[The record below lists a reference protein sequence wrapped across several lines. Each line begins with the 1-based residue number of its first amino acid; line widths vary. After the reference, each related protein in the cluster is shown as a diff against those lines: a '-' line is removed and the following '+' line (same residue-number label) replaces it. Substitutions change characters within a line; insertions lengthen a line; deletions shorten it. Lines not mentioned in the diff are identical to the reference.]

1 MNELK
6 KQLKDMTED
15 MPLLFQRLKMLL
27 LNDSPVFN
35 TVLLQASRYREANT
49 NWINGLQSKEDTD
62 LTINQVRQALLM
74 IIDGLKPT
82 DLKPSERP
90 DAAADAPKVLLHD
103 YHRYTCNR
111 VEHSDAFTIAF
122 GKNRAQRKHFFF
134 LYGLDL
140 QSHRGMFYRIA
151 YDLEGRLADYLNPG
165 LETQC
170 NALTVE
176 LGFDVSNDPEVYK
189 QNILKN
195 LFLCLDVPV
204 NESAP
209 LTSKN
214 LNWLLSRSPKVKGLG
229 PADFLCVF
237 VAISEYDWNPGITP
251 DVTRWF
257 INSFCEAELKDEFPA
272 VLFFFAII
280 YEEDDSPVET
290 EVRALVRSSDLVT
303 GLPELNMVAKRDV
316 ARWFSKY
323 SFIAPTTSRLKAI
336 REQHFGQA
344 QEFYMEDVE
353 LKLKKLIDD
362 YNLGVLS

>member
-27 LNDSPVFN
+27 LSDSTAYN
-35 TVLLQASRYREANT
+35 TVLLQESRYREANT
-49 NWINGLQSKEDTD
+49 KWINGLQSKEDTD
-62 LTINQVRQALLM
+62 LTINQVRQALLLL
-74 IIDGLKPT
+74 IDDLETG

-90 DAAADAPKVLLHD
+90 DASALAPKVLLHD

-111 VEHSDAFTIAF
+111 VEHSDAFAIAF
-122 GKNRAQRKHFFF
+122 GKNRTQRKHFFF

-140 QSHRGMFYRIA
+140 QSHRGLFYRIA
-151 YDLEGRLADYLNPG
+151 YDLEGRLADYLNPE
-165 LETQC
+165 LQKQC
-170 NALTVE
+170 KSLTIE
-176 LGFDVSNDPEVYK
+176 LGFDVSHDPQVYK

-195 LFLCLDVPV
+195 LFFSLDVPV

-209 LTSKN
+209 LTEKN
-214 LNWLLSRSPKVKGLG
+214 LNWLLSRSPKVSGLA
-229 PADFLCVF
+229 PSDFLCVF
-237 VAISEYDWNPGITP
+237 VAISEYDWDPDITP
-251 DVTRWF
+251 EVTRWF
-257 INSFCEAELKDEFPA
+257 ITSFCEAKLKDEFPT

-280 YEEDDSPVET
+280 YEEDDSPVES
-290 EVRALVRSSDLVT
+290 EVRAMVRSSELVT
-303 GLPELNMVAKRDV
+303 GLPELNMVAKKDV

-323 SFIAPTTSRLKAI
+323 SFIAPTHTRLKAI
-336 REQHFGQA
+336 RDQHFGQA

-353 LKLKKLIDD
+353 LKLKKLIDA